1 MYSPADK
8 FFGFHVIVCVPTGTV
23 PLTKVSTSFPVI
35 SYICKDVLRF
45 VASGISNEMVVL
57 ELKGLG

>member
-1 MYSPADK
+1 M
-8 FFGFHVIVCVPTGTV
+8 IVCVPTGTV